1 MLLQKDK
8 NRSAF
13 VCLKRLNRTS
23 CSKRTHVTLKRI
35 NRECCEKQSPPPC
48 DLRMAQYLIDMDLL
62 LVLFLFLQE
71 VLVLLLN
78 DQLGQCVLW

>member
-1 MLLQKDK
+1 MLRK
-8 NRSAF
+8 
-13 VCLKRLNRTS
+13 T
-23 CSKRTHVTLKRI
+23 I
-35 NRECCEKQSPPPC
+35 PPPPC